1 MQHLLFVIAVFYCFV
16 SLAASPQMQV
26 TALGKDAFILTPAY
40 GTNIGVFQTA
50 KGIVVLDPMP
60 GDEQLAALEQKVV
73 ELAGAPVAFIVNTH
87 DHSDHSGGNAYFIK
101 KGGVLIADT
110 TPFAEFQSLL
120 ATSHTA
126 LDKIFYHK
134 KSNSIFVGDIYDS
147 SWHPTF
153 YAGGLL
159 GFNKA
164 IEAILTLGDDN
175 SLIVPGHGKP
185 KGKAELRAFQHNTLA
200 WVARVSTLKNAGKTV
215 VEIKNDA
222 QIKLMLEKFNP
233 DHNKNFIPDK
243 ALIRFIERTLTV
255 IEQSR

>member
-1 MQHLLFVIAVFYCFV
+1 MKPLLCFIAAFYCFV

-73 ELAGAPVAFIVNTH
+73 ELVGEPVAFIVNTH

-126 LDKIFYHK
+126 LDKVFYHK
-134 KSNSIFVGDIYDS
+134 NTVTFFVI
-147 SWHPTF
+147 
-153 YAGGLL
+153 
-159 GFNKA
+159 
-164 IEAILTLGDDN
+164 
-175 SLIVPGHGKP
+175 
-185 KGKAELRAFQHNTLA
+185 
-200 WVARVSTLKNAGKTV
+200 
-215 VEIKNDA
+215 
-222 QIKLMLEKFNP
+222 
-233 DHNKNFIPDK
+233 KNFIQGCMGSGK
-243 ALIRFIERTLTV
+243 
-255 IEQSR
+255 Q